1 MGVFDKIKNLF
12 TEEEEIEVPIKKE
25 VKHVEIA
32 PPKREVREVPRVE
45 EEPIKREIKEEK
57 LEETKEFKAEPQA
70 LNREEKF
77 KFPVYFNDEDFADLP
92 KREEPKKVEV
102 KKPVQPKVEPYK
114 PIVEEKKSFK
124 PSPIISPVYGVLDKN
139 YKKEDIKPSKDRPI
153 KRHVEEKLT
162 VDDIRNKAYGTLE
175 DELEKALIMDE
186 PRHVEKMESTIDI
199 FEELENSKR
208 SRRYEE
214 EQVDLTEELER
225 QKQKIEEI
233 NEFIKQN
240 TVVRETREEPSY
252 EEEAMENTYEIEENN
267 FEVKN
272 EQLEEEPIVEQK
284 EEIEETSYEEETKEI
299 EELEKTKEIE
309 ELEETKELML
319 EDESLEETNPL
330 EQITLGEAESIDNGD
345 LFNLIDSMYEKR
357 DDE

>member
-32 PPKREVREVPRVE
+32 PPKREIEPPRQVE
-45 EEPIKREIKEEK
+45 EEKEVIRREVKEEK
-57 LEETKEFKAEPQA
+57 VEPKREYVADSTA
-70 LNREEKF
+70 LNREERF
-77 KFPVYFNDEDFADLP
+77 KFPVYFTDEDFEDLP
-92 KREEPKKVEV
+92 KKEEVKKVEA

-139 YKKEDIKPSKDRPI
+139 YKKEDISAKKDRPLR
-153 KRHVEEKLT
+153 RHISDEKLT

-175 DELEKALIMDE
+175 DDLEKALVMDSVPTYE
-186 PRHVEKMESTIDI
+186 EKEEATIDI

-208 SRRYEE
+208 NKKQEE
-214 EQVDLTEELER
+214 TVDLTEELER

-233 NEFIKQN
+233 NAFIKQN
-240 TVVRETREEPSY
+240 TVVKEE
-252 EEEAMENTYEIEENN
+252 
-267 FEVKN
+267 KN
-272 EQLEEEPIVEQK
+272 EEQEIVNEDKK
-284 EEIEETSYEEETKEI
+284 E
-299 EELEKTKEIE
+299 
-309 ELEETKELML
+309 
-319 EDESLEETNPL
+319 ESLEETVELMVEQKDL
-330 EQITLGEAESIDNGD
+330 EETKSLEPIIISEPKKEVEEQEEIDNGD

-357 DDE
+357 DEE